1 VQEKAKLER
10 KSTLIISNQYKRIR
24 TKINFII
31 SAVLPQVMTFHNNRD
46 IIDDF
51 WFLINFGLMPYSF
64 VLGQILAL
72 SLVQTDEVPNKFPQK
87 SEALYLREY
96 YF

>member
-1 VQEKAKLER
+1 
-10 KSTLIISNQYKRIR
+10 
-24 TKINFII
+24 
-31 SAVLPQVMTFHNNRD
+31 MTFHNNRD

-72 SLVQTDEVPNKFPQK
+72 SLYPCELLINLSAMLF
-87 SEALYLREY
+87 LYVSVSIVTIMLFRTMP
-96 YF
+96 FSIFSHGL